1 VANYKQKNTI
11 LKKPFFFLISL
22 ILLAGCNKD
31 QEYRRLKADFA
42 IGDTLLMVGELLD
55 IKNVSDS
62 TNVSNIWDF
71 GDGFSSDIRKPIH
84 YYTTPGVY
92 NIQLKVSDNSGNTE
106 SIAHKIR
113 VGERYIY
120 EIKIVTLNEHKYF
133 SPADYWDQDS
143 IGINALPDA
152 YFVITGYNNN
162 TSLYETK
169 TISNICQTSLP
180 VIFQIPD
187 IKIQPINDYEIGLN
201 SFGIYLRDRDKSDSE
216 DMTSN
221 KMSGTTGSS
230 YIYNKTE
237 HTGEFTIGFSSSF
250 RVKFKIK

>member
-1 VANYKQKNTI
+1 MKTTI
-11 LKKPFFFLISL
+11 FFLSSL
-22 ILLAGCNKD
+22 ILLASCNKEQD
-31 QEYRRLKADFA
+31 YRKLKAEFA
-42 IGDTLLMVGELLD
+42 IGDTLLMVGEFLD
-55 IKNVSDS
+55 IKNMSDS
-62 TNVSNIWDF
+62 TNVIYNWDF
-71 GDGFSSDIRKPIH
+71 GDRFSSDIRKPIH

-92 NIQLKVSDNSGNTE
+92 NIQLKVSDNFGNVE

-120 EIKIVTLNEHKYF
+120 EIEIVTLNEHKYF
-133 SPADYWDQDS
+133 STADYWDQDS
-143 IGINALPDA
+143 IGINALPDV

-169 TISNICQTSLP
+169 TIFNVSQTNLP
-180 VIFQIPD
+180 IIFQIPN
-187 IKIQPINDYEIGLN
+187 IKIQPFNDYEIGLN
-201 SFGIYLRDRDKSDSE
+201 SFGLYLRDRDKSDSE

-221 KMSGTTGSS
+221 KMSGTSGSS
-230 YIYNKTE
+230 YIYNKTG